1 MIDLTGD
8 GSHQVFFNKVV
19 FMNPTV
25 RRILELFGAV
35 ESRETVVRRKLALA
49 SQAKPQGKTSLI
61 VRSAGKKQN
70 SILSVIRSMTGL
82 ETEEV
87 LTLLRSLP
95 APVLIHVSPETA
107 VAAQKA
113 LVRLGVDTE
122 IIGLPSGELEALVRI
137 IEAPQEK
144 PSGRV
149 KGMKIRQ
156 GPFVVT
162 LTTIGLLGDRVLD
175 GVQRITGDTIP
186 ALADLEQKLPV
197 VLLRGVD
204 EETAVKAQ
212 TLLQM
217 VGAVV
222 EIDQRPE
229 EFPASE

>member
-35 ESRETVVRRKLALA
+35 ESREKVVRRKLLLA
-49 SQAKPQGKTSLI
+49 SQAKPQGKASLV
-61 VRSAGKKQN
+61 VRAVGKKRH
-70 SILSVIRSMTGL
+70 SIMSAIRGMTGL
-82 ETEEV
+82 DTEEII
-87 LTLLRSLP
+87 TLLQSLP
-95 APVLIHVSPETA
+95 APLLMHVSPETA

-122 IIGLPSGELEALVRI
+122 IVGLPAGELETLERK
-137 IEAPQEK
+137 IEALADQPGPRTQGLK
-144 PSGRV
+144 AQP
-149 KGMKIRQ
+149 

-162 LTTIGLLGDRVLD
+162 LTAVGLLGERVLE
-175 GVQRITGDTIP
+175 GVQRISGKAAP
-186 ALADLEQKLPV
+186 ALADLEQKLPL
-197 VLLRGVD
+197 VLLQGVD

-222 EIDQRPE
+222 EIDVQTE
-229 EFPASE
+229 EA